1 MLGGALDEEQVL
13 KGDEDSLVVLKK
25 EGRCEGQVRGEV
37 GCEEEM
43 LVGGKRAVVQ
53 EVQDRVDC
61 LRVLGAVKGARIEKV
76 EY

>member
-1 MLGGALDEEQVL
+1 MDEEQVL
-13 KGDEDSLVVLKK
+13 KGDEDALVVLMK
-25 EGRCEGQVRGEV
+25 EGGSEGQVRGEV

-43 LVGGKRAVVQ
+43 LVGGKGAVV
-53 EVQDRVDC
+53 EEIKDRVEC